1 MSSFHFYGTAKYY
14 VGYYQETWR
23 NEKVQKFIIK
33 GVADTKD
40 AADKINKKLSEK
52 LDKYSFHVGH
62 TLCKHA
68 GKKRPIKLHYKILSE
83 RQYKAHQASR
93 KQAAS
98 EKRQA
103 TIAKKPKSERTRTFI
118 LCPRCR
124 ATSKLICSEM
134 GGLQTRVCKNGH
146 QFEYDKWLGDRVP
159 MAMIFGNPVAALDF
173 VMKNPV
179 KVVGGKK

>member
-68 GKKRPIKLHYKILSE
+68 GKKRPIKLQE
-83 RQYKAHQASR
+83 AQ
-93 KQAAS
+93 
-98 EKRQA
+98 
-103 TIAKKPKSERTRTFI
+103 ERTNKNIHPLSSLQSNIKTYLFRDGWVTD
-118 LCPRCR
+118 
-124 ATSKLICSEM
+124 K
-134 GGLQTRVCKNGH
+134 GLQEWTSIR
-146 QFEYDKWLGDRVP
+146 
-159 MAMIFGNPVAALDF
+159 I
-173 VMKNPV
+173 
-179 KVVGGKK
+179 